1 MKTKYKRVVLMLIL
15 IIILAGS
22 ALLIIF
28 LLNNNYYQVE
38 ANDAIFVAGDDV
50 YASDTDA
57 TNNDINAEIV
67 QEDLTSQEK
76 TEHATDGANDE
87 RVIANSVPIDKNTPD
102 SYDGLELQQQ
112 DQSQSQTL
120 PIFRGITTMQEMTPE
135 VCASEPTPAYNILMT
150 TNEHQEGTAAAIPE
164 IALIDTRDGKSYY
177 VRKFA
182 DGNCWMAQN
191 LGYFSSEIP
200 DGYIKNDTAQNSGST
215 SNLCVSGDS
224 VESCGDAVTTANF
237 DRIGHYYHFAVS
249 WSEPKVCPGNWL
261 IPGKSNGDKNY
272 QGLID
277 AYSNNL
283 KRVFNYNK
291 GGEVSAGSIINQGKS
306 GAFWT
311 NYSTGLA
318 GRTIWAFNGSG
329 FFSYNE
335 QSHWLSVRC
344 VI

>member
-1 MKTKYKRVVLMLIL
+1 MKTKHKRVVLMLIL
-15 IIILAGS
+15 IFILAGC
-22 ALLIIF
+22 ALLVIF
-28 LLNNNYYQVE
+28 LLNNNYYQAE
-38 ANDAIFVAGDDV
+38 ANDVISTVGDDV
-50 YASDTDA
+50 YVSDTDA
-57 TNNDINAEIV
+57 TSNDNNAETP

-76 TEHATDGANDE
+76 IESATDDADDE
-87 RVIANSVPIDKNTPD
+87 HVIADSAPIDKNTSD
-102 SYDGLELQQQ
+102 FYDGLELQRQ

-135 VCASEPTPAYNILMT
+135 VCASEPTPAYDILMST
-150 TNEHQEGTAAAIPE
+150 SEHQEGTAVAIPE
-164 IALIDTRDGKSYY
+164 IALIDTRDGKGYY

-182 DGNCWMAQN
+182 DGNCWMVQN

-200 DGYIKNDTAQNSGST
+200 NGYIKNDTAQNSGST

-224 VESCGDAVTTANF
+224 VEPCGDVVTIANF

-249 WSEPKVCPGNWL
+249 WLEPKVCPGNWL
-261 IPGKSNGDKNY
+261 IPGKSNGDKDY

-277 AYSNNL
+277 AYSSNL

-291 GGEVSAGSIINQGKS
+291 GGEVSAGSVINQGMS